1 MSSSNSVFISY
12 YLVPVEHRLTPLLRK
27 LIQPFSHFSMW
38 NSIVI
43 LYCILFTLYGVF
55 SLWSF
60 WRAVQDAFKMKQF
73 FEDRLGISDQR
84 LEGGAVDWD
93 RDVVAKLN

>member
-1 MSSSNSVFISY
+1 
-12 YLVPVEHRLTPLLRK
+12 
-27 LIQPFSHFSMW
+27 MW

-93 RDVVAKLN
+93 RDVVAQTELSLQEGEIIGLPSMAKVPWMHLSYLNVS